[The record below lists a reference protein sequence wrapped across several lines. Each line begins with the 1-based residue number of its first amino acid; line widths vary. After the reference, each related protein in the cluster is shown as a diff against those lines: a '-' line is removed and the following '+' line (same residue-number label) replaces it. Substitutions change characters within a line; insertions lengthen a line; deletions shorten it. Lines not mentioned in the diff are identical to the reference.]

1 MHPIGQAQMAQ
12 NDRATPHGAMR
23 TYLSTACNA
32 HATGHGCVFANVH
45 VVAYLNQVVE
55 FDAIL
60 NDCVLKRATIDA
72 GIGTYFD
79 IISNFDGTQ
88 LLYFFPGALIGCKAE
103 TIGANDNA

>member
-32 HATGHGCVFANVH
+32 NATGHGCVFANVH
-45 VVAYLNQVVE
+45 VVAYLNQIVE

-60 NDCVLKRATIDA
+60 NDRVLKRPTIDA
-72 GIGTYFD
+72 GIGTNFD
-79 IISNFDGTQ
+79 IVSNFDGAQ

-103 TIGANDNA
+103 TIGSNDNA